1 MKTKASYKDLAHYDY
16 IKNFSAFEVAC
27 LVAGYDPIDFKGVE
41 CEALPSSVRVGLEGV
56 RQSYMNTMGG
66 WRWLVETE
74 LFTGPAGLEVI
85 RGEIDFTAPWL
96 AFKRRKGSPKIPCLW
111 LEQSWLAYKRLVK
124 ASLQPATLDTLQAVD
139 RALQDPDVYLKA
151 KFSRSAIERWLNET
165 GPTQACYFVVLSNS
179 KQAVSREWDWVQG
192 AQPNPNE
199 GDCIDRDLAKA
210 LIQWHKEGREK
221 PTASKIAPSLEC
233 FTGAVAGGFKYR
245 DADNHSTVKEF
256 TFNALNRRIKKLI
269 D

>member
-16 IKNFSAFEVAC
+16 IQNFSAFEVAC

-111 LEQSWLAYKRLVK
+111 LEQSWLVYKRLVK

-139 RALQDPDVYLKA
+139 RALQDSDIYLKA
-151 KFSRSAIERWLNET
+151 KFSRGTVERWLYET
-165 GPTQACYFVVLSNS
+165 KPTEAHYFIAPTKP
-179 KQAVSREWDWVQG
+179 KQVKKNAWGWVDG
-192 AQPNPNE
+192 KQPDPHT
-199 GDCIDRDLAKA
+199 GDCLQRDLVET
-210 LIQWHKEGREK
+210 LIAWDTEGRER
-221 PTASKIAPSLEC
+221 PTAAKIAPSLGC
-233 FTGAVAGGFKYR
+233 FIGGVAGGFAYR
-245 DADNHSTVKEF
+245 DADNHNTVKELSY
-256 TFNALNRRIKKLI
+256 NALGKRINRLI
-269 D
+269 R